1 MTNAPKALPS
11 SKFEDGPRE
20 VSFRMPDGLYVRGDE
35 WGDPADPPVL
45 FAHGGGQTRHAW
57 GKAASV
63 LAGEGWRAI
72 AVDARG
78 HGESDWSE
86 AGDYD
91 LERFAA
97 DLREIASQLGTPPA
111 LVGASLGGLSA
122 LIAQGEAEHPVFSA
136 IVLVDIT
143 PETDPAGVDRIRGFM
158 AANADEGF
166 ASLDEAA
173 DAISAYLPH
182 RKRPKD
188 HSGLAKNLRL
198 RPDGRY
204 RWHWDPKFLHRAPNS
219 TARSPERLN
228 EATRNVRV
236 PLLLVRGRASEVVGE
251 QQVKAF
257 LDAAPHAEYV
267 DVSDAGHMVAGDRN
281 DAFNEA
287 VIGFLRRLR
296 TKGPL
301 ENRL

>member
-1 MTNAPKALPS
+1 MTNAPQALPVS
-11 SKFEDGPRE
+11 DLEDGPRAIT
-20 VSFRMPDGLYVRGDE
+20 FRMRDGLAVRADE

-57 GKAASV
+57 GQAAAV

-78 HGESDWSE
+78 HGDSDWSE
-86 AGDYD
+86 QGDYD
-91 LERFAA
+91 LETFAA
-97 DLREIASQLGTPPA
+97 DLREIAAQLGTPPV
-111 LVGASLGGLSA
+111 LVGASLGGLSG
-122 LIAQGEAEHPVFSA
+122 LIAEGEAEDPVFAA

-143 PETDPAGVDRIRGFM
+143 PQTDPAGVDRIRGFM
-158 AANADEGF
+158 AANADDGF
-166 ASLDEAA
+166 ATLEEAA
-173 DAISAYLPH
+173 DAIAAYLPH

-188 HSGLAKNLRL
+188 YSGLAKNLRL

-204 RWHWDPKFLHRAPNS
+204 RWHWDPKFLHRTPNS

-228 EATRNVRV
+228 DATRSVRI

-251 QQVKAF
+251 EQVKAF

-267 DVSDAGHMVAGDRN
+267 DVSGAGHMVAGDRN

-296 TKGPL
+296 EGDSA
-301 ENRL
+301 